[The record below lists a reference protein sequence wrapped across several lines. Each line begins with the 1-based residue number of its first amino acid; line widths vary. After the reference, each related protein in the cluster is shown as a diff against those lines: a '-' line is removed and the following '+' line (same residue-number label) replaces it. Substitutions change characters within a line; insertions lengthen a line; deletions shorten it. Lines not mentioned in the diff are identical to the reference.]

1 MRSVALEHADSH
13 GLAPGAVGL
22 EGIAF
27 GLLLLSSFGH
37 GFDNTNVPAPAPAP
51 APASFLHNSHA
62 KMAAM
67 IIAAAMITGGDGAG
81 PAGMGTLGNL
91 NAGGITP
98 RRCGVQGISPSGNG
112 NGDGPGR
119 GRGYVFNGP
128 KAAESNAKL
137 KKDAIEA
144 DVGTP

>member
-37 GFDNTNVPAPAPAP
+37 GFDKTNVPEPAPAP

-62 KMAAM
+62 KRAAM

-81 PAGMGTLGNL
+81 SAGMGTLGNL

-98 RRCGVQGISPSGNG
+98 MRGGVQGISPSGNG

-119 GRGYVFNGP
+119 GKGYVFSGP
-128 KAAESNAKL
+128 KAADSTTKL
-137 KKDAIEA
+137 KNDAIGSG
-144 DVGTP
+144 VGTP